1 LSHHL
6 QADIAS
12 VGLIPSPDL
21 SDCAKD
27 LFVGA
32 KHPAPLGPRLNP
44 RLVLAGRAARRPPL
58 AAPNKCLALSNKPC
72 AGGQATKKRENRAK
86 RNDKRRAS
94 NRSDLPSG
102 DVGLHRRCCGLRRD
116 RVTTRAKSYPSRIM

>member
-1 LSHHL
+1 MSSIELTEY
-6 QADIAS
+6 AR
-12 VGLIPSPDL
+12 GGGKNE
-21 SDCAKD
+21 KD
-27 LFVGA
+27 
-32 KHPAPLGPRLNP
+32 PRRTCLGPRPLP
-44 RLVLAGRAARRPPL
+44 WPIADRMRLAET
-58 AAPNKCLALSNKPC
+58 NKCVALSNKAC

-116 RVTTRAKSYPSRIM
+116 RVTTRANSYPSRIT

>member
-1 LSHHL
+1 
-6 QADIAS
+6 A
-12 VGLIPSPDL
+12 PT
-21 SDCAKD
+21 
-27 LFVGA
+27 
-32 KHPAPLGPRLNP
+32 PLGPRRTHDKP

-58 AAPNKCLALSNKPC
+58 VAPNKYLALSNKPC

-116 RVTTRAKSYPSRIM
+116 LVTTASALTLILHV